1 METNV
6 ARDVLLAED
15 DVLKI
20 ESERKMNDGRLMH
33 SFYLAV
39 MWRYDFGE

>member
-1 METNV
+1 M

-20 ESERKMNDGRLMH
+20 ESEQKMNDGRLMH
-33 SFYLAV
+33 PFYLAE